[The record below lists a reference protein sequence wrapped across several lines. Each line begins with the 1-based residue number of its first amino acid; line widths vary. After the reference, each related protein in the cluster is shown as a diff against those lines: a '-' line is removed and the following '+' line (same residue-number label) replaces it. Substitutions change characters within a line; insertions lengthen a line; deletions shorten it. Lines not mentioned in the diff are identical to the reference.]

1 MTIASVRLSL
11 FALMLCLL
19 FALRPGTAQAQ
30 EYTCSISP
38 LSEATKREMLG
49 RAWNEDCPVP
59 LEDLALLELKYWGI
73 DGTVH
78 SGEIVVHKLLAKEV
92 ADIFRELFA
101 LRFPMDKVRTYENYS
116 VGKYAIHNATVG
128 FYCRKAQ
135 DAPTEWS
142 SHAYGL
148 ALDINPL
155 INPFLDPEEGWWPK
169 GSEQYSER
177 DGQKGKIVLQSE
189 VFNVFAKYGW
199 RWGGLDHNP
208 DYMHFQKG
216 IFGSKDRP
224 MSTWYFAPALR
235 YGAP

>member
-1 MTIASVRLSL
+1 MAVTTTRTVIAG
-11 FALMLCLL
+11 LL
-19 FALRPGTAQAQ
+19 FSLLLVFFAGTLQAQ
-30 EYTCSISP
+30 EYSCSISP
-38 LSEATKREMLG
+38 LSASTKREMQG
-49 RAWNEDCPVP
+49 RTWNEDCPVP
-59 LEDLALLELKYWGI
+59 LEDLAILELKHWGM
-73 DGTVH
+73 DGTVQ
-78 SGEIVVHKLLAKEV
+78 SGEIVVHRLLAKEV
-92 ADIFRELFA
+92 ADIFRELFD

-148 ALDINPL
+148 AIDINPL
-155 INPFLDPEEGWWPK
+155 INPFLDPKEGWWPS
-169 GSEQYSER
+169 GSELYNER
-177 DGQKGKIVLQSE
+177 DGQKGKIALQSD

-216 IFGSKDRP
+216 VFGSRDKP
-224 MSTWYFAPALR
+224 MNTWYFTPTLR